1 MDTLRRSAWESA
13 WKVVGVVCLLAFG
26 GSGQAGLGGMGSL
39 MAEQLPRIPLAVLGD
54 SDSESYARQ
63 RGGAFA
69 AQTLQWTEVL
79 GQLRSRQLDLGAW
92 GSWGQFARWMRW
104 QRALGWP
111 LRTRAP
117 RKYDFEYNFAI
128 GGAGCEDLMSG
139 LRQAPFLADLIA
151 SDPAR
156 WARGLVVIRIGGNSF
171 GKADSLDQL
180 AHDPLAPAVQQRI
193 DFCLAQIRQAIST
206 LRESQP
212 RLRFVLVG
220 VYDNTLWP
228 DYFDR
233 WRDPDAVDNI
243 QRCAGAAGGRDAPLA
258 AGAAGGGG
266 RRAAAA
272 GRPRLPT
279 PARRRLA
286 AAAAVSAQ
294 PHAGAPR
301 PRILR
306 MHDMR
311 PMHGVC
317 SCVSVGAVQ
326 VLRLGLAVLFMHS
339 VMHMPTLRIAMLL
352 TGYFVGRAAI
362 GMRLHRTLTQWLD
375 RAIA

>member
-243 QRCAGAAGGRDAPLA
+243 QRGLDRFDGALRAWADADPQVAFFDDRSWFRTHWGGRDAKGLPQPRSVKL
-258 AGAAGGGG
+258 
-266 RRAAAA
+266 A
-272 GRPRLPT
+272 GRWTVRNALGDAPNH
-279 PARRRLA
+279 A
-286 AAAAVSAQ
+286 ALLDG
-294 PHAGAPR
+294 HAGAVWNA
-301 PRILR
+301 LWAQALV
-306 MHDMR
+306 D
-311 PMHGVC
+311 
-317 SCVSVGAVQ
+317 
-326 VLRLGLAVLFMHS
+326 
-339 VMHMPTLRIAMLL
+339 VMNTRFDLRIPALDEQELL
-352 TGYFVGRAAI
+352 HLLALDTTAAKE
-362 GMRLHRTLTQWLD
+362 
-375 RAIA
+375 